1 MKELVDI
8 CHIPVRFSDI
18 DSMQRVWHGSYVTYL
33 EDGRESFG
41 KHYPGIGYA
50 DMQRIGIY
58 APIYDMHIK
67 YYAPLILND
76 TAIIHTQYIYRLGAR
91 LDYVYKIYRESDQIL
106 CAEGNTVKL
115 FIDHQGQLMVNKP
128 EYYQK
133 WQDKYLFY

>member
-1 MKELVDI
+1 MKELIDI
-8 CHIPVRFSDI
+8 CRVPIRFSDI

-67 YYAPLILND
+67 YFAPLMLND
-76 TAIIHTQYIYRLGAR
+76 VAIIHTQYIYRLGAR
-91 LDYVYKIYRESDQIL
+91 LDYAYKIYRASDQTL
-106 CAEGNTVKL
+106 CAEGTTIQL
-115 FIDHQGQLMVNKP
+115 FIDPQGVLIVDKP
-128 EYYQK
+128 EYYQT
-133 WQDKYLFY
+133 WQDKYLF

>member
-1 MKELVDI
+1 MKELIDI
-8 CHIPVRFSDI
+8 CRIPIRFSDI

-67 YYAPLILND
+67 YFAPLMLND
-76 TAIIHTQYIYRLGAR
+76 VAIIHTQYIYRLGAR
-91 LDYVYKIYRESDQIL
+91 LDYAYKIYRASDQTL
-106 CAEGNTVKL
+106 CAEGTTIQL
-115 FIDHQGQLMVNKP
+115 FIDPQGVLIVDKP
-128 EYYQK
+128 EYYQT
-133 WQDKYLFY
+133 WQDKYLF

>member
-1 MKELVDI
+1 MKELIDI
-8 CHIPVRFSDI
+8 CRVPIRFSDI

-67 YYAPLILND
+67 YFAPLMLND
-76 TAIIHTQYIYRLGAR
+76 VAIIHTQYIYRLGAR
-91 LDYVYKIYRESDQIL
+91 LDYAYKIYRASDQTL
-106 CAEGNTVKL
+106 CAEGTTIQL
-115 FIDHQGQLMVNKP
+115 FIDPQGMLIVDKP
-128 EYYQK
+128 EYYQT
-133 WQDKYLFY
+133 WQDKYLF